1 MTKIVIIISY
11 SLKFYV
17 CIKKSQDWETKG
29 YGIIGSRVLFS
40 SNYYTKCQDNTHWH
54 SPFKYFVTE
63 IVWPTFLFII
73 STWSNLI
80 SERKILP
87 TWKFSPSFQKY
98 FILFSM
104 IVELRKC
111 FIQII
116 CRHISESCRTITR
129 QQGDHYFLS
138 VSSAEQMNDFAV
150 HLVFF
155 LEWCNSISFVQLQWI
170 Q

>member
-17 CIKKSQDWETKG
+17 CIKKSQDWETKA
-29 YGIIGSRVLFS
+29 YGIIDSRVTFS

-54 SPFKYFVTE
+54 SAFKYFVTE
-63 IVWPTFLFII
+63 IVWPTFLFIL
-73 STWSNLI
+73 STRSNLI
-80 SERKILP
+80 SESKILP

-111 FIQII
+111 FINASYKSCVVIFQNLAELLQDNKEII
-116 CRHISESCRTITR
+116 IFSPCNV
-129 QQGDHYFLS
+129 LS
-138 VSSAEQMNDFAV
+138 KWMT
-150 HLVFF
+150 L
-155 LEWCNSISFVQLQWI
+155 LYI
-170 Q
+170 